1 MAFEFVKSLSDRV
14 IIGITAAVS
23 AATLAGAHG
32 FENFAN
38 LPPCPLCLDQREPYW
53 AAIALA
59 LLALGAL
66 KWDKLKDTRLPIFL
80 MGAIVLALG
89 YGAYLAGYHTG
100 IEQKW
105 WPGPATCTGAG
116 AALTIEQMLG
126 QTDAK
131 IVMCDE
137 IPWSLF
143 GISLAGYNLLI
154 ALGLTAFASIPIL
167 RRTRIASASQEDQT

>member
-1 MAFEFVKSLSDRV
+1 MAFEFVKSLSDTAV
-14 IIGITAAVS
+14 IKITAALS

-38 LPPCPLCLDQREPYW
+38 LPPCPLCLDQREAYW
-53 AAIALA
+53 AAIAFA

-66 KWDKLKDTRLPIFL
+66 KWDKTKHTHLPIFFI
-80 MGAIVLALG
+80 GAIVIALA

-105 WPGPATCTGAG
+105 WPGPTTCTGAG
-116 AALTIEQMLG
+116 AALTIEQMLS

-131 IVMCDE
+131 IVMCDV

-154 ALGLTAFASIPIL
+154 ALGLAAFASIPIL
-167 RRTRIASASQEDQT
+167 RRTRKTSAPFED